1 MYSTCL
7 FCNASL
13 GSNEV
18 VEHFPVGRR
27 LAFDAAKGRLWVV
40 CRSCERW
47 CLSPLEERWEAIEEC
62 ERLFRDTRLRV
73 STENMGL
80 ARLRE
85 GLELVRV
92 GEPMRPEMAAWRYGD
107 QFGRRRK
114 RAIVRTGLGLGALGA
129 VLAGGAAAGVSIA
142 AFGGLYTNIIQ
153 RITGGNPNAVVARI
167 PEGGRI
173 LEVRRKDLDGVRL
186 DTGSTRADLSLRIKV
201 KKETIEFDRDNVVR
215 VAGQLLPA
223 INRFGG
229 TRRQVEAAVDILDVA
244 GDVEQCF
251 TSAAHMRTQT
261 PMPVNKLNYPVRL
274 ALEMAA
280 HEEQERRALEG
291 ELTLLE
297 TAWKEAEEIAAIS
310 DSLLIP
316 SGVEDWLRKL
326 RGT

>member
-1 MYSTCL
+1 M
-7 FCNASL
+7 
-13 GSNEV
+13 
-18 VEHFPVGRR
+18 
-27 LAFDAAKGRLWVV
+27 
-40 CRSCERW
+40 
-47 CLSPLEERWEAIEEC
+47 
-62 ERLFRDTRLRV
+62 
-73 STENMGL
+73 
-80 ARLRE
+80 
-85 GLELVRV
+85 VR
-92 GEPMRPEMAAWRYGD
+92 A
-107 QFGRRRK
+107 
-114 RAIVRTGLGLGALGA
+114 GLGLGALGA